1 MYVQVLKRFWFNT
14 QCVHYTARRLILA
27 LINSAISSVYP
38 DLQVC
43 YTGLLNDCE
52 FLKAFSEDFFQN
64 VVGSLK
70 SWVLLLSVT
79 INSVSVC
86 GWPLM
91 IPEESLNCKNG
102 EMHTE
107 KLTVRSFEESWK
119 MLLMLMQ
126 ITRYWCLLPSTYS
139 ICATNPLFC

>member
-1 MYVQVLKRFWFNT
+1 MLKLFWLNT

-27 LINSAISSVYP
+27 SINSAISSVYP
-38 DLQVC
+38 DRQVC
-43 YTGLLNDCE
+43 YPGILNDCE

-79 INSVSVC
+79 IDSVSV
-86 GWPLM
+86 WVTTNDPWR
-91 IPEESLNCKNG
+91 II
-102 EMHTE
+102 
-107 KLTVRSFEESWK
+107 KLQKWWNAHRKTHCVRSFEESWK

-126 ITRYWCLLPSTYS
+126 ITRYWCLCYPVPTAL
-139 ICATNPLFC
+139 CAPNPLFC